1 MLSFIKRLF
10 KQIINREDIICHYPP
25 SDFDMPEQ
33 PNTYK
38 ESPKLLS
45 LNHLPFEPQKDEV
58 IFVENGYDEK
68 FNRFIIDNLD
78 TIVKCFA
85 KRDLTFIY
93 LPFLNKNIEKQEKV
107 IRYWMPH
114 YDKGSN
120 SNLTRLENSFLLDY
134 MSHPEERDNI
144 KPCFAIHYCVY
155 INGISIYKSAKSD
168 ITYSLYELDID
179 NITSPGD
186 FFYNMADFIADSTKS
201 YFLERNNYPAIN
213 RKQEYS
219 DDATKKILY
228 NADDNFDEETQ
239 CLLDEVK
246 TKIDF
251 LRSKGISQIIL
262 EQLVEQNV
270 KLSRIVISKDYRIVL
285 PDYNNIEIIMTPL
298 VKAVYL
304 LFLRHPEGILFKEL
318 VDYRQELSYIYH
330 DIKGIKTSNQ
340 QTVVQTYNDSIIN
353 VTDPLKNS
361 INEKCTRIKEAFLIR
376 FQETLA
382 KEYFITGKK
391 GEPKRITLPKDLI
404 IWE

>member
-1 MLSFIKRLF
+1 MRIL
-10 KQIINREDIICHYPP
+10 
-25 SDFDMPEQ
+25 
-33 PNTYK
+33 
-38 ESPKLLS
+38 
-45 LNHLPFEPQKDEV
+45 
-58 IFVENGYDEK
+58 G
-68 FNRFIIDNLD
+68 
-78 TIVKCFA
+78 
-85 KRDLTFIY
+85 
-93 LPFLNKNIEKQEKV
+93 
-107 IRYWMPH
+107 
-114 YDKGSN
+114 
-120 SNLTRLENSFLLDY
+120 
-134 MSHPEERDNI
+134 
-144 KPCFAIHYCVY
+144 
-155 INGISIYKSAKSD
+155 IYKSAKSD

-318 VDYRQELSYIYH
+318 VDYRQELSYIYN

>member
-1 MLSFIKRLF
+1 
-10 KQIINREDIICHYPP
+10 
-25 SDFDMPEQ
+25 
-33 PNTYK
+33 
-38 ESPKLLS
+38 
-45 LNHLPFEPQKDEV
+45 
-58 IFVENGYDEK
+58 
-68 FNRFIIDNLD
+68 
-78 TIVKCFA
+78 
-85 KRDLTFIY
+85 
-93 LPFLNKNIEKQEKV
+93 
-107 IRYWMPH
+107 MPH
-114 YDKGSN
+114 YDKGSY

-318 VDYRQELSYIYH
+318 VDYRQELSYIYN